1 MISIY
6 FPEEPNIQE
15 KTAVRSF
22 WESLRL
28 VFIMNLLKDVTRVKT
43 ILSILYP
50 CLECAD
56 ALKAALQSEK
66 LDCSSR
72 DGLILWTARFIS
84 I

>member
-28 VFIMNLLKDVTRVKT
+28 VFIMNLLRCNQVVREMAEITPNHSSFSYVMRNEFFYQHAKTNRVRGNCGK
-43 ILSILYP
+43 
-50 CLECAD
+50 
-56 ALKAALQSEK
+56 KR
-66 LDCSSR
+66 SR
-72 DGLILWTARFIS
+72 TP
-84 I
+84 